1 MRTDGRRAARGWSA
15 HRRAL
20 LASSAAVMIVLGVV
34 LAARAD
40 VLTAQPLVGVT
51 VDAVDP
57 ALVVTSDWSA
67 STLTDLA
74 PGSPAYWL
82 VDAWVVG
89 VEGARLTLEI
99 RKDGELMEVPDGVT
113 VTVERCGVPWADVP
127 AAPAC
132 EDSQDMV
139 AVAEPEDDLSAQSPS
154 FWLDT
159 VDTRQPSYVLVTL
172 ALADT
177 PQSRSDASLMGLTGS
192 LGLGITAVE
201 AVPGEPGEPTDPPTE
216 QPTDPPTEQP
226 TEQPTG
232 DPTGPPG
239 GQPTTPPTPGTVPAP
254 TAAPEGDGLGQGG
267 LGGPAAGS
275 PDGLSSTGVDLSVL
289 LWLAGLAL
297 VAGGV
302 VTGATVIEG
311 ARREARRPAWAPEG
325 GGTP

>member
-1 MRTDGRRAARGWSA
+1 
-15 HRRAL
+15 
-20 LASSAAVMIVLGVV
+20 MIVLGVV

-40 VLTAQPLVGVT
+40 VLSTPPLVGVT

-127 AAPAC
+127 DAPAC
-132 EDSQDMV
+132 EDSQAMV

-177 PQSRSDASLMGLTGS
+177 PQTRSDASLMGLTGS

-201 AVPGEPGEPTDPPTE
+201 AVPGEPGEPTDPPTGKPIDP
-216 QPTDPPTEQP
+216 PTDPPTEEP

-232 DPTGPPG
+232 APTEPPTGDPAEPPV
-239 GQPTTPPTPGTVPAP
+239 GQPTTLPTPGTVPAP
-254 TAAPEGDGLGQGG
+254 TAAPEDDGLGLGG
-267 LGGPAAGS
+267 LDASRPAAAT
-275 PDGLSSTGVDLSVL
+275 PDGLSTTGLDVSVL

-302 VTGATVIEG
+302 LTGATVIES
-311 ARREARRPAWAPEG
+311 ARREARRAARAREG
-325 GGTP
+325 GGPR